1 MESDRRWSL
10 AGKAALVT
18 GGTRGIGRAIVEE
31 LARLGAKVHTCSR
44 NQEEL
49 KACLDDWKSNG
60 LVVSG
65 SVCDAS
71 DRDQREKLIQ
81 EVSSAFSGKL
91 NILVNNVG
99 TSVRKPTVEYT
110 SEDYAKIMST
120 NLESAFHISQIAHPL
135 LKASGVG
142 SIVFISSV
150 AGLVRLSTAS
160 IYGATKGA
168 LNQLTRNLA
177 CEWAGDNIRTNS
189 VAPWYIKTSLVEPLL
204 EKKGFVDAVVD
215 RTPLGRVGEP
225 EEVASLV
232 AFLCLPA
239 ASYITGQVI
248 AVDGGF
254 TVNGFSYT
262 MESDKRWSL
271 AGKTALVTGGTRGIG
286 RAIVEELARFGAR
299 VHTCSRNQE
308 ELKACLDDWRSNDL
322 KVSGS
327 VCDASDRGE
336 REKLMQQ
343 VSSAFSGK
351 LNILVME
358 YTSEDYAKVMSTNFE
373 SAFHFSQIAHPLLKA
388 SGVGSIVFVSSVA
401 GLVYASAGP
410 IYGAT
415 KGGLN
420 QLTRNLACEW
430 ACDNI
435 RTNSVA
441 PWYINTSFVEPVLEN
456 KEFMGAVVNRTPLGR
471 VGEPEEVAS
480 LVAFLCLPAA
490 SYITGQVIVADG
502 GFFNYANE
510 A

>member
-91 NILVNNVG
+91 NILIAYALESSYDLEIVQPNLFGCNSKNVKLMGVRLMALEGSSIAVNNVG

-254 TVNGFSYT
+254 TVNGFSY
-262 MESDKRWSL
+262 
-271 AGKTALVTGGTRGIG
+271 
-286 RAIVEELARFGAR
+286 
-299 VHTCSRNQE
+299 
-308 ELKACLDDWRSNDL
+308 
-322 KVSGS
+322 
-327 VCDASDRGE
+327 
-336 REKLMQQ
+336 
-343 VSSAFSGK
+343 
-351 LNILVME
+351 VM
-358 YTSEDYAKVMSTNFE
+358 
-373 SAFHFSQIAHPLLKA
+373 
-388 SGVGSIVFVSSVA
+388 
-401 GLVYASAGP
+401 
-410 IYGAT
+410 
-415 KGGLN
+415 
-420 QLTRNLACEW
+420 
-430 ACDNI
+430 
-435 RTNSVA
+435 
-441 PWYINTSFVEPVLEN
+441 
-456 KEFMGAVVNRTPLGR
+456 
-471 VGEPEEVAS
+471 
-480 LVAFLCLPAA
+480 
-490 SYITGQVIVADG
+490 
-502 GFFNYANE
+502 
-510 A
+510 